1 LDIDNSEKYLNTKVP
16 PSGAE
21 GAIIMKIEAYQISEV
36 INLKKFRNEYAS
48 QPLIFNNS
56 ELFYKQD
63 ENKYC
68 YLLSYGIV
76 VFASFTDLEK
86 SEFLK
91 FVKGYIEDEVLK
103 QYEEHFNLQTDP
115 AVSVVLNYNSITVSE
130 ITDDTIRIVM
140 LNIGQSVA
148 LDHYEDLTLE
158 IFNDSREITDE
169 LEKTGTFKYSKRDL
183 LKFIGRTI
191 NIKNSIIDNLYI
203 FDAPEEVWENEHLE
217 RIDKGLKKTFDL
229 KMRYQDI
236 DYKLKI
242 VQDNLRLFTDL
253 LQNRESTRLEWIVII
268 LILIEVFDILIKK
281 LLD

>member
-1 LDIDNSEKYLNTKVP
+1 
-16 PSGAE
+16 
-21 GAIIMKIEAYQISEV
+21 MKIEAYQISEL
-36 INLKKFRNEYAS
+36 IHLKKFRNAYTS

-56 ELFYKQD
+56 ELFYKSDD
-63 ENKYC
+63 EKYT

-76 VFASFTDLEK
+76 IFAGQTDLEK

-91 FVKGYIEDEVLK
+91 FIKDYIEDEVVEK
-103 QYEEHFNLQTDP
+103 FDDNFDLQTDP
-115 AVSVVLNYNSITVSE
+115 SVAVVLKYDSITVSE

-140 LNIGQSVA
+140 LNLGQSVA
-148 LDHYEDLTLE
+148 LDYYEKLTFD
-158 IFNDSREITDE
+158 IFHNSQKITDD
-169 LEKTGTFKYSKRDL
+169 LEKTGSFKYSKKDL

-203 FDAPEEVWENEHLE
+203 FDAPDEVWENEQLE

-242 VQDNLRLFTDL
+242 VQDNLKLFTDL
-253 LQNRESTRLEWIVII
+253 LQNRESTRLEWVIII
-268 LILIEVFDILIKK
+268 LILIEVFD
-281 LLD
+281 LLVKNFRD

>member
-1 LDIDNSEKYLNTKVP
+1 
-16 PSGAE
+16 
-21 GAIIMKIEAYQISEV
+21 MKIEAYQISEI
-36 INLKKFRNEYAS
+36 INLKKFRNDYAS
-48 QPLIFNNS
+48 QPLISNNS
-56 ELFYKQD
+56 ELFYKQGD
-63 ENKYC
+63 DKYS

-91 FVKGYIEDEVLK
+91 FVKGYTEDEVLEK
-103 QYEEHFNLQTDP
+103 YEEYFILKNDP
-115 AVSVVLNYNSITVSE
+115 SVSVVLNYDSITVSE
-130 ITDDTIRIVM
+130 ITDNTVRIVM

-148 LDHYEDLTLE
+148 LDFYEDLTLE
-158 IFNDSREITDE
+158 IFKDSREITDE
-169 LEKTGTFKYSKRDL
+169 LEKTGTFKYSKKDL

-268 LILIEVFDILIKK
+268 LILIEVFDIFIKK
-281 LLD
+281 ILE

>member
-1 LDIDNSEKYLNTKVP
+1 
-16 PSGAE
+16 
-21 GAIIMKIEAYQISEV
+21 MKIEAYQISEI
-36 INLKKFRNEYAS
+36 INLKKFRHEYTS
-48 QPLIFNNS
+48 QPLIFNSS
-56 ELFYKQD
+56 ELFYKQGED
-63 ENKYC
+63 KYC

-91 FVKGYIEDEVLK
+91 YVKGFIEDEVEEK
-103 QYEEHFNLQTDP
+103 YEEHFIVQTDSS
-115 AVSVVLNYNSITVSE
+115 VSVVLNYDSITVSE
-130 ITDDTIRIVM
+130 ITDNTVRIVM

-148 LDHYEDLTLE
+148 LDFYEDLTLE
-158 IFNDSREITDE
+158 IFKDSREITDE

-203 FDAPEEVWENEHLE
+203 FDSPEEVWENEHLE

-268 LILIEVFDILIKK
+268 LILIEVFDIFIKK
-281 LLD
+281 ILA

>member
-1 LDIDNSEKYLNTKVP
+1 
-16 PSGAE
+16 
-21 GAIIMKIEAYQISEV
+21 MKIEAYQISEV
-36 INLKKFRNEYAS
+36 INLKKFRNEYTS
-48 QPLIFNNS
+48 QPLIFNSS

-63 ENKYC
+63 EHKYC

-91 FVKGYIEDEVLK
+91 FVKGYIEDAVEGK
-103 QYEEHFNLQTDP
+103 YDDYFDLQTDP
-115 AVSVVLNYNSITVSE
+115 SVSVVLKYNSITVSE

-158 IFNDSREITDE
+158 IFKDSHEITEE
-169 LEKTGTFKYSKRDL
+169 LEKTGTFKYSKKEL

-191 NIKNSIIDNLYI
+191 NVKNSIIDNLYI

-268 LILIEVFDILIKK
+268 LILIEVFDIFIKK
-281 LLD
+281 LF

>member
-1 LDIDNSEKYLNTKVP
+1 
-16 PSGAE
+16 
-21 GAIIMKIEAYQISEV
+21 MKIEAFQISEV
-36 INLKKFRNEYAS
+36 INLKKFKNEYTS
-48 QPLIFNNS
+48 QPLLSNNA
-56 ELFYKQD
+56 ELFYKRD
-63 ENKYC
+63 DDKYY

-76 VFASFTDLEK
+76 IFAGFNDLEK

-91 FVKGYIEDEVLK
+91 FVKGSVEDEVDTKFNDHFELK
-103 QYEEHFNLQTDP
+103 TDK
-115 AVSVVLNYNSITVSE
+115 AVSLLLNYNSITVSE
-130 ITDDTIRIVM
+130 ITDDTVRIVM

-148 LDHYEDLTLE
+148 LDYYEDLTLN
-158 IFNDSREITDE
+158 IFKDSHEITDE
-169 LEKTGTFKYSKRDL
+169 LEKTGSFKYGKKDL

-203 FDAPEEVWENEHLE
+203 FDAPDVVWENEHLE

-242 VQDNLRLFTDL
+242 VQDNLTLFTDL

>member
-1 LDIDNSEKYLNTKVP
+1 
-16 PSGAE
+16 
-21 GAIIMKIEAYQISEV
+21 MKIEAYQISEV
-36 INLKKFRNEYAS
+36 INLKKFRNEYTS
-48 QPLIFNNS
+48 QPLIFNSS

-76 VFASFTDLEK
+76 VFASFSDLEK

-91 FVKGYIEDEVLK
+91 FVKGYIEDEVEAK
-103 QYEEHFNLQTDP
+103 YDESFDLQTDP
-115 AVSVVLNYNSITVSE
+115 SVSVVLNYNSITVSE
-130 ITDDTIRIVM
+130 ITDNTIRIVM

-158 IFNDSREITDE
+158 IFKDSHEITDE
-169 LEKTGTFKYSKRDL
+169 LEKTGTFKYSKKDL

-281 LLD
+281 FFE

>member
-1 LDIDNSEKYLNTKVP
+1 
-16 PSGAE
+16 
-21 GAIIMKIEAYQISEV
+21 MKIEAYQISEV
-36 INLKKFRNEYAS
+36 INLKKFRNEYTS

-63 ENKYC
+63 DDKYC

-91 FVKGYIEDEVLK
+91 FVKGFIEDEVHEK
-103 QYEEHFNLQTDP
+103 YEEHFIVQTDP
-115 AVSVVLNYNSITVSE
+115 SVSVVLSYNSITVSE
-130 ITDDTIRIVM
+130 ITDNTVRIVM

-148 LDHYEDLTLE
+148 LDFYEDLTLE
-158 IFNDSREITDE
+158 IFKDSREITDE
-169 LEKTGTFKYSKRDL
+169 LEKTGTFKYSKKGL
-183 LKFIGRTI
+183 LKFVGRTI

-268 LILIEVFDILIKK
+268 LILIEVFDIFIKK
-281 LLD
+281 LF

>member
-1 LDIDNSEKYLNTKVP
+1 
-16 PSGAE
+16 
-21 GAIIMKIEAYQISEV
+21 MKIEAYQISEV
-36 INLKKFRNEYAS
+36 INLKKFRNDYAS
-48 QPLIFNNS
+48 QPVLFNNS
-56 ELFYKQD
+56 ELFYKRD
-63 ENKYC
+63 DDKYC

-76 VFASFTDLEK
+76 VFGDFGDLEK

-91 FVKGYIEDEVLK
+91 FVKGYVEDEVEGK
-103 QYEEHFNLQTDP
+103 YDEHFDLQTDP
-115 AVSVVLNYNSITVSE
+115 SVSIVLKYNSIIVSE
-130 ITDDTIRIVM
+130 ITDETIRIVM

-158 IFNDSREITDE
+158 IFKDSREITDE
-169 LEKTGTFKYSKRDL
+169 LEKTGTFKYSKKEL

-203 FDAPEEVWENEHLE
+203 FDAPDSVWENEHLE
-217 RIDKGLKKTFDL
+217 RIDRGLKKTFDL

-268 LILIEVFDILIKK
+268 LILIEVFDIFIKK
-281 LLD
+281 FLG

>member
-1 LDIDNSEKYLNTKVP
+1 
-16 PSGAE
+16 
-21 GAIIMKIEAYQISEV
+21 MKIEAYQISEV

-63 ENKYC
+63 EHKYC

-91 FVKGYIEDEVLK
+91 FVKGYIEDEVQEK
-103 QYEEHFNLQTDP
+103 YQEHFIVQTDP
-115 AVSVVLNYNSITVSE
+115 SVSVMLSYDSITVSE
-130 ITDDTIRIVM
+130 ITDNTVRIVM

-148 LDHYEDLTLE
+148 LDFYEDLTME
-158 IFNDSREITDE
+158 IFKDSREITDE
-169 LEKTGTFKYSKRDL
+169 LEKTGTFKYSKKDL

-268 LILIEVFDILIKK
+268 LILIEVFDIFIKK
-281 LLD
+281 ILE

>member
-1 LDIDNSEKYLNTKVP
+1 
-16 PSGAE
+16 
-21 GAIIMKIEAYQISEV
+21 MKIEAYQISEV

-48 QPLIFNNS
+48 QPLIYNNS
-56 ELFYKQD
+56 ELFYKQA
-63 ENKYC
+63 EHKYC

-91 FVKGYIEDEVLK
+91 FVKGYVEDEVVK

-158 IFNDSREITDE
+158 IFKDSREITDE
-169 LEKTGTFKYSKRDL
+169 LEKTGTFKYSKKEL
-183 LKFIGRTI
+183 LKFVGRTI

-203 FDAPEEVWENEHLE
+203 FDAPDEVWENEHLE

>member
-1 LDIDNSEKYLNTKVP
+1 
-16 PSGAE
+16 
-21 GAIIMKIEAYQISEV
+21 MKIEAYQISEV

-56 ELFYKQD
+56 ELFYKQG

-76 VFASFTDLEK
+76 VFASFPDLEK

-91 FVKGYIEDEVLK
+91 FVKGYIEDEVEAK
-103 QYEEHFNLQTDP
+103 YDESFDLQTDP
-115 AVSVVLNYNSITVSE
+115 SVSVVLNYNSITVSE

-148 LDHYEDLTLE
+148 LDHYEDLTLA
-158 IFNDSREITDE
+158 IFKDSHEITDE
-169 LEKTGTFKYSKRDL
+169 LEKTGSFKYSKREL

-268 LILIEVFDILIKK
+268 LILIEVFDIFIKK
-281 LLD
+281 ILE

>member
-1 LDIDNSEKYLNTKVP
+1 
-16 PSGAE
+16 
-21 GAIIMKIEAYQISEV
+21 MKIEAYQISEV
-36 INLKKFRNEYAS
+36 INLKKFRNEYTS

-56 ELFYKQD
+56 ELFYKQG

-76 VFASFTDLEK
+76 VFASFNDLEK

-91 FVKGYIEDEVLK
+91 FVKGYIEDEVEEK
-103 QYEEHFNLQTDP
+103 YEEHFILQTDP
-115 AVSVVLNYNSITVSE
+115 AVSVVLNYDSITVSE

-158 IFNDSREITDE
+158 IFKDSREITDE
-169 LEKTGTFKYSKRDL
+169 LEKTGTFKYSKKDL

-268 LILIEVFDILIKK
+268 LILIEVFDIFIKK
-281 LLD
+281 ILE